1 MSSKFLSLIAV
12 LGGMSLAQAQAAD
25 DAAAYLVSGLDRAPV
40 TLAHGGC
47 VRTSQ
52 WTTDSS
58 YRQCEPLP
66 FRVAMDALF
75 DFDSAVLDIDAERAL
90 SALTQHLAEAEYQ
103 KVEIVGRADRIGGA
117 DYNRKLSRQRAEAVR
132 DYLVAQGMERSKIAI
147 SAAGSVE
154 SATRTLCESF
164 HGEALVQCLQPD
176 RSAQVTVMG
185 TPASAMR

>member
-1 MSSKFLSLIAV
+1 M
-12 LGGMSLAQAQAAD
+12 
-25 DAAAYLVSGLDRAPV
+25 
-40 TLAHGGC
+40 
-47 VRTSQ
+47 RTSQ
-52 WTTDSS
+52 WTPDSS

-66 FRVAMDALF
+66 FRVAMHAHF

-147 SAAGSVE
+147 SAAGSIE

>member
-12 LGGMSLAQAQAAD
+12 LGGMSVAQAQAAD
-25 DAAAYLVSGLDRAPV
+25 DAAAYLVSGPDRAPV

-52 WTTDSS
+52 WTPDSS

-90 SALTQHLAEAEYQ
+90 SALTQHLAEAEYL

-117 DYNRKLSRQRAEAVR
+117 D
-132 DYLVAQGMERSKIAI
+132 
-147 SAAGSVE
+147 
-154 SATRTLCESF
+154 
-164 HGEALVQCLQPD
+164 
-176 RSAQVTVMG
+176 
-185 TPASAMR
+185 